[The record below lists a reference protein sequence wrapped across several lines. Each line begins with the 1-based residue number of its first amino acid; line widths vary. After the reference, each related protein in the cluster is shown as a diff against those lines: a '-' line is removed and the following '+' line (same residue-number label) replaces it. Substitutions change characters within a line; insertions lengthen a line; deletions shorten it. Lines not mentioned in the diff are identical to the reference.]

1 MGESIPGW
9 KEAQASS
16 VGRKVGDVL
25 NDAGEIAGEV
35 WAELGGVSL
44 RDRQDETVDNVEPA
58 TARGLA
64 NLLKR
69 AADEV
74 EDMRDAVA
82 RADQVPL

>member
-69 AADEV
+69 AAERSRTCA
-74 EDMRDAVA
+74 MR
-82 RADQVPL
+82 